1 MPENPLRQFWE
12 TWKRF
17 GRKAGD
23 VQARFFLSVF
33 YFAVLAPFAL
43 IVRWAADPLAIKP
56 GSARGWQRRPDP
68 AQRNPLDGARR
79 QF

>member
-1 MPENPLRQFWE
+1 MPGNPLRQFWE
-12 TWKRF
+12 AWKRF

-33 YFAVLAPFAL
+33 YFVVLAPFAL

-56 GSARGWQRRPDP
+56 RAPGGWQLRPAP
-68 AQRNPLDGARR
+68 RQGNPLEGARR